1 VLDLVLIA
9 VFLSVMLLVLSVGLA
24 FNSRRKQALR
34 RAVRA
39 SREHNPQAYPS
50 SGDRFTRLV
59 RGVFSQLTFLFPDS
73 ADLRMKL
80 IRAGYS
86 GRSAPLTYSSLRV
99 MLLVG
104 LPVLGFLV
112 GLAVSG
118 SIQTAS
124 SWGAAGIVLSITA
137 PPYVLARRVSQRSQ
151 RIRKHLP
158 DGLDLMVVCVE
169 AGLGLDAAIL
179 KVSEELT
186 TSHPDIAQEFRVV
199 TQLVNAGVPRIEALR
214 EIAERTGVQEVN
226 SFVSTLVQSER
237 LGTPIARTLRLHAE
251 QMRTKRRQSAQEA
264 AAKAPIKMLVPMV
277 LFILPA
283 LFIVVVGPAIIV
295 LSKVFSG
302 MVE

>member
-1 VLDLVLIA
+1 MLELVLIA

-24 FNSRRKQALR
+24 FNSRRQQALR

-39 SREHNPQAYPS
+39 SRERNPQAFPS
-50 SGDRFTRLV
+50 SGDKFTGLL
-59 RGVFSQLTFLFPDS
+59 RGVFKQFTFLFPDS
-73 ADLRMKL
+73 AGLRMKL

-112 GLAVSG
+112 GVAVTG
-118 SIQTAS
+118 SAQTAF
-124 SWGAAGIVLSITA
+124 SWTAAGIVLSITA
-137 PPYVLARRVSQRSQ
+137 PPYVLARRVRQRSQ

-199 TQLVNAGVPRIEALR
+199 VQLVNAGVPRVEALR

-226 SFVSTLVQSER
+226 SFVTTLIQSER
-237 LGTPIARTLRLHAE
+237 LGTPIGRTLRLHSE
-251 QMRTKRRQSAQEA
+251 QMRTKRRQRAEEA

-283 LFIVVVGPAIIV
+283 LFIVVVGPAVII

-302 MVE
+302 TIQ

>member
-1 VLDLVLIA
+1 VLELVLIA

-24 FNSRRKQALR
+24 FNSRRQQALR

-39 SREHNPQAYPS
+39 SRERNPQAFPR
-50 SGDRFTRLV
+50 SGDRFTGLL
-59 RGVFSQLTFLFPDS
+59 RGVFKQFTFLFPDS
-73 ADLRMKL
+73 AGLRMKL
-80 IRAGYS
+80 IRAGYT

-112 GLAVSG
+112 GVAVTG
-118 SIQTAS
+118 SAQTAF
-124 SWGAAGIVLSITA
+124 SWAGAGIVLSITA

-226 SFVSTLVQSER
+226 SFVTTLIQSER
-237 LGTPIARTLRLHAE
+237 LGTPIGRTLRLHSE
-251 QMRTKRRQSAQEA
+251 QMRTKRRQRAEEA

-283 LFIVVVGPAIIV
+283 LFIVVVGPAVII
-295 LSKVFSG
+295 LTKVFSG
-302 MVE
+302 TIQ

>member
-1 VLDLVLIA
+1 MLELVLIA
-9 VFLSVMLLVLSVGLA
+9 VFLSVMLLVLTVGLA
-24 FNSRRKQALR
+24 MNSRRQQALR

-39 SREHNPQAYPS
+39 TRERNPKAFPS
-50 SGDRFTRLV
+50 SGDKFTGLV
-59 RGVFSQLTFLFPDS
+59 QSVFKQFTFLFPDS
-73 ADLRMKL
+73 ADLRIKL
-80 IRAGYS
+80 VRAGYS

-112 GLAVSG
+112 GMAVS
-118 SIQTAS
+118 SSLQTAS
-124 SWGAAGIVLSITA
+124 TWAAGGIVLSIFA
-137 PPYVLARRVSQRSQ
+137 PPYVLARRVSQRAQ

-179 KVSEELT
+179 KVSDELT

-214 EIAERTGVQEVN
+214 EIAHRTGVQEVN
-226 SFVSTLVQSER
+226 TFVSTLIQSER
-237 LGTPIARTLRLHAE
+237 LGTPIGRTLRLYSE
-251 QMRTKRRQSAQEA
+251 QMRTKRRQTAEEA
-264 AAKAPIKMLVPMV
+264 AAKAPIKMLIPMV

-283 LFIVVVGPAIIV
+283 LFIVVVGPAIII
-295 LSKVFSG
+295 LTRVFSG
-302 MVE
+302 VVE

>member
-1 VLDLVLIA
+1 
-9 VFLSVMLLVLSVGLA
+9 MLLVLSVGLA
-24 FNSRRKQALR
+24 VNSRRQQALR

-39 SREHNPQAYPS
+39 SRERNPQAFPS

-59 RGVFSQLTFLFPDS
+59 RGVFTQFTFLFPDS
-73 ADLRMKL
+73 ADLRIKL

-86 GRSAPLTYSSLRV
+86 HRSAPLTYSSVRV

-104 LPVLGFLV
+104 LPVLLFLV
-112 GLAVSG
+112 GVAVTG
-118 SIQTAS
+118 SIHSAS
-124 SWGAAGIVLSITA
+124 SWGAAGIVLSIA
-137 PPYVLARRVSQRSQ
+137 GPPYVLARRVRQRSQ

-186 TSHPDIAQEFRVV
+186 TSHPDIAHEFRVV

-251 QMRTKRRQSAQEA
+251 QMRTRRRQRAEEA

-283 LFIVVVGPAIIV
+283 LFIVVVGPAIII
-295 LSKVFSG
+295 LTKVFSG
-302 MVE
+302 VVQ

>member
-1 VLDLVLIA
+1 
-9 VFLSVMLLVLSVGLA
+9 
-24 FNSRRKQALR
+24 
-34 RAVRA
+34 
-39 SREHNPQAYPS
+39 
-50 SGDRFTRLV
+50 
-59 RGVFSQLTFLFPDS
+59 
-73 ADLRMKL
+73 
-80 IRAGYS
+80 
-86 GRSAPLTYSSLRV
+86 

-112 GLAVSG
+112 GVAVTG
-118 SIQTAS
+118 SAQTAF
-124 SWGAAGIVLSITA
+124 SWAAAGIVLSITA

-226 SFVSTLVQSER
+226 SFVTTLIQSER
-237 LGTPIARTLRLHAE
+237 LGTPIGRTLRLHSE
-251 QMRTKRRQSAQEA
+251 QMRTKRRQRAEEA

-283 LFIVVVGPAIIV
+283 LFIVVVGPAVII
-295 LSKVFSG
+295 LTKVFSG
-302 MVE
+302 TIQ

>member
-1 VLDLVLIA
+1 MLELVLIA

-24 FNSRRKQALR
+24 FNSRRQQALR

-39 SREHNPQAYPS
+39 SRERNPQAFPS
-50 SGDRFTRLV
+50 SGDKFTGLL
-59 RGVFSQLTFLFPDS
+59 RGVFKQFTFLFPDS
-73 ADLRMKL
+73 AGLRMKL
-80 IRAGYS
+80 IRAGYT

-112 GLAVSG
+112 GVAVTG
-118 SIQTAS
+118 SAQTAF
-124 SWGAAGIVLSITA
+124 SWAAAGIVLSITA
-137 PPYVLARRVSQRSQ
+137 PPYVLARRVRQRSQ

-199 TQLVNAGVPRIEALR
+199 VQLVNAGVPRVEALR

-226 SFVSTLVQSER
+226 SFVTTLIQSER
-237 LGTPIARTLRLHAE
+237 LGTPIGRTLRLHSE
-251 QMRTKRRQSAQEA
+251 QMRTKRRQRAEEA

-283 LFIVVVGPAIIV
+283 LFIVVVGPAVII

-302 MVE
+302 TIQ

>member
-1 VLDLVLIA
+1 MLELVLIA

-24 FNSRRKQALR
+24 FNSRRQQALR

-39 SREHNPQAYPS
+39 SRERNPQAFPS
-50 SGDRFTRLV
+50 SGDKFTGLL
-59 RGVFSQLTFLFPDS
+59 RGVFKQFTFLFPDS
-73 ADLRMKL
+73 AGLRMKL

-112 GLAVSG
+112 GVAVTG
-118 SIQTAS
+118 SAQTAF
-124 SWGAAGIVLSITA
+124 SWAAAGIVLSITA
-137 PPYVLARRVSQRSQ
+137 PPYVLARRVRQRSQ

-199 TQLVNAGVPRIEALR
+199 VQLVNAGVPRVEALR

-226 SFVSTLVQSER
+226 SFVTTLIQSER
-237 LGTPIARTLRLHAE
+237 LGTPIGRTLRLHSE
-251 QMRTKRRQSAQEA
+251 QMRTKRRQRAEEA

-283 LFIVVVGPAIIV
+283 LFIVVVGPAVII

-302 MVE
+302 TIQ